1 MFNLHLSIFF
11 YLSEQCTIK
20 KLDGWDEI
28 GDKFDWRR
36 FALIIK
42 TCNGRFLED
51 ELSILMSC

>member
-1 MFNLHLSIFF
+1 LF

-20 KLDGWDEI
+20 KIGWLRDVT

-42 TCNGRFLED
+42 TWNGSFLED
-51 ELSILMSC
+51 EL